1 MNYLFPHIQKKVNMN
16 KINLI
21 CLIYS
26 QISMS
31 VPVYRVRM
39 VEPAQMKSMGI
50 SVLVRQAG
58 QDLIVKQVR
67 R

>member
-1 MNYLFPHIQKKVNMN
+1 
-16 KINLI
+16 
-21 CLIYS
+21 
-26 QISMS
+26 MS

-39 VEPAQMKSMGI
+39 VEPAQMKSMDI